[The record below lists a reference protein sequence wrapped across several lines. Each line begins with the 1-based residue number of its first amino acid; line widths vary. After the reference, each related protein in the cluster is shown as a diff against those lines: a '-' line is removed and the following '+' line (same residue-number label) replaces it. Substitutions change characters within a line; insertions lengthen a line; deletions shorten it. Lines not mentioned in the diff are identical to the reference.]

1 MTEPGGYEDDWP
13 DDERVRVADLAAAQ
27 AAGGVVAWD
36 EVDYVPADEPA
47 ASEWRHTVT
56 IHPEGDRL

>member
-13 DDERVRVADLAAAQ
+13 DDEDH
-27 AAGGVVAWD
+27 D
-36 EVDYVPADEPA
+36 PEPDH
-47 ASEWRHTVT
+47 SEWRHTVT